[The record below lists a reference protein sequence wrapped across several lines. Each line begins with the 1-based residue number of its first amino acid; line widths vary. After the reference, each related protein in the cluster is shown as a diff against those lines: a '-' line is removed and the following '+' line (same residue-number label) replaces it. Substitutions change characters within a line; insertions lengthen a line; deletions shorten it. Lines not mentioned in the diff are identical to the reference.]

1 MGYTIE
7 QESIM
12 LVVEGFFENGVFVPH
27 KPLVDVQGRQS
38 ATLTITENEEKERQE
53 RITAWRQFGEVILNS
68 DEVLEG
74 EPERFR
80 FRSFEEA

>member
-1 MGYTIE
+1 
-7 QESIM
+7 M
-12 LVVEGFFENGVFVPH
+12 LVVEGFFENGVFVPDI
-27 KPLVDVQGRQS
+27 PLVDVKGRQN

-53 RITAWRQFGEVILNS
+53 RITAWRQFGEAVLNS

-80 FRSFEEA
+80 FRPFEEI

>member
-1 MGYTIE
+1 
-7 QESIM
+7 M
-12 LVVEGFFENGVFVPH
+12 LVIEGFLENGVFVPQ
-27 KPLVDVQGRQS
+27 KPLVDIKGRLN

-53 RITAWRQFGEVILNS
+53 RITAWRQFGEAVLNS

-80 FRSFEEA
+80 FRDFEERI